1 MAPRV
6 LTIGNLWP
14 PAGAGGYERIWVAAV
29 DALRAA
35 GSEVRVLTSNAP
47 VPAAADDAVRELR
60 WYSRDGAWLRP
71 GVLGAWGIERHNARV
86 LERELRGFAPDVVLF
101 FAMGGLSLSLVERVD
116 VPAVGVVGDGWMIY
130 GPDADAWMR
139 LRRRRPRLEHVH
151 WLFISQAARERAGA
165 DLPHTGIAHPGVDPA
180 AFPRAPERPWGWR
193 LALVGR
199 SAPEK
204 GVDVAL
210 AALAQLPEAM
220 LVMDAP
226 GEHAPVE
233 RVEFRRSAPGAV
245 ARTYADADAVLFP
258 VTWNEPWGL
267 VPLEAMSV
275 GRPVVATAT
284 GGAAEYLRDGV
295 NALVVE
301 PGDPGALA
309 SAVRRL
315 AADPQLR
322 ARLRAGGFE
331 TAARY
336 TEAGFCATVVD
347 AVTAA
352 AAPR

>member
-14 PAGAGGYERIWVAAV
+14 PAGGGGYERIWVAAV
-29 DALRAA
+29 TALRAA
-35 GSEVRVLTSNAP
+35 GSEVRVLTSDAP
-47 VPAAADDAVRELR
+47 APAGDDAVRELR
-60 WYSRDGAWLRP
+60 WYSSDGVWLRP
-71 GVLGAWGIERHNARV
+71 GPLGAWRIERHNAGV
-86 LERELRGFAPDVVLF
+86 LARELSAFAPDVVLF

-116 VPAVGVVGDGWMIY
+116 APAVGVVGDGWMVY

-139 LRRRRPRLEHVH
+139 LRRRRPRLAQVH
-151 WLFISQAARERAGA
+151 WLFISEAARERAGA
-165 DLPHTGIAHPGVDPA
+165 DLPHTGLAHPGVDPA
-180 AFPRAPERPWGWR
+180 AFPRADERRWGWR
-193 LALVGR
+193 LAMVGR
-199 SAPEK
+199 IAPEK

-210 AALAQLPEAM
+210 AALGRLPEAT
-220 LVMDAP
+220 LVIDGP
-226 GEHAPVE
+226 GEHAAVD
-233 RVEFRRSAPGAV
+233 RVEFRRSEPGAV

-258 VTWNEPWGL
+258 VTWKEPWGL

-301 PGDPGALA
+301 PGDPDALA
-309 SAVRRL
+309 DAVRRL
-315 AADPQLR
+315 AAHPQLR

-336 TEAGFCATVVD
+336 TEAAFCAAVVD

>member
-14 PAGAGGYERIWVAAV
+14 PAGGGGYERIWVAAV
-29 DALRAA
+29 EALREA
-35 GSEVRVLTSNAP
+35 GSEVRVLTSDAP
-47 VPAAADDAVRELR
+47 APADDAVRELR

-71 GVLGAWGIERHNARV
+71 GPLGAWSIERHNARV
-86 LERELRGFAPDVVLF
+86 LAEQLRAFQPDAVLF
-101 FAMGGLSLSLVERVD
+101 FAMGGMSLSLVERVGI
-116 VPAVGVVGDGWMIY
+116 PAVGVVGDGWMVY

-139 LRRRRPRLEHVH
+139 LRRRRPRLGHVH

-165 DLPHTGIAHPGVDPA
+165 GLPRAGLAHPGVDPA
-180 AFPRAPERPWGWR
+180 AFPRADERPWDWR
-193 LALVGR
+193 LAMVGR
-199 SAPEK
+199 IAPEK

-210 AALAQLPEAM
+210 AALEQLPEATL
-220 LVMDAP
+220 LVDGP

-233 RVEFRRSAPGAV
+233 RVEFRRSATIAV
-245 ARTYADADAVLFP
+245 AHTYAEADVILFP
-258 VTWNEPWGL
+258 VTWPEPWGL

-295 NALVVE
+295 NALVVD

-309 SAVRRL
+309 AAVRRL
-315 AADPQLR
+315 AGDAGLR

-336 TEAGFCATVVD
+336 TQASFCAAVVD